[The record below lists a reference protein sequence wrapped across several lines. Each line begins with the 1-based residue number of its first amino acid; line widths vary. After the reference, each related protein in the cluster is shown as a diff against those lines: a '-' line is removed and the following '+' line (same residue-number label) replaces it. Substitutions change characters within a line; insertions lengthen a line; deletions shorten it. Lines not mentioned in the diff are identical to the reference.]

1 MDEVKEGLR
10 YLFQTRSDVVC
21 CVSGTGHA
29 GMEATMCNLL
39 EPKDIILIAE
49 NGIWGERA
57 ADMASRHGKGNATLL
72 IQGRGNNCMLTW
84 KASWL

>member
-10 YLFQTRSDVVC
+10 YLFQTRSAVVC

-29 GMEATMCNLL
+29 GMDATMCNLL
-39 EPKDIILIAE
+39 EPGDVILIAE

-57 ADMASRHGKGNATLL
+57 GDMATRHGKGKYYPSTLL
-72 IQGRGNNCMLTW
+72 YIMFGIRMLH
-84 KASWL
+84 